1 MTKPEWGTKRKC
13 LKCGASFYDM
23 RKKNFTCPKCGETY
37 DADELAVAKLQA
49 ALKSQS
55 NVAALEK
62 EMDEE
67 EIVAS
72 VVGDVDFQ
80 DTDDSENLL
89 EDASEL
95 EDDDNHDMSAMMDNV
110 GGKGHD
116 EE

>member
-37 DADELAVAKLQA
+37 DADELAAAKLQA

-55 NVAALEK
+55 NVTALEK

-72 VVGDVDFQ
+72 VVGDVGFQ
-80 DTDDSENLL
+80 EDDSENLL